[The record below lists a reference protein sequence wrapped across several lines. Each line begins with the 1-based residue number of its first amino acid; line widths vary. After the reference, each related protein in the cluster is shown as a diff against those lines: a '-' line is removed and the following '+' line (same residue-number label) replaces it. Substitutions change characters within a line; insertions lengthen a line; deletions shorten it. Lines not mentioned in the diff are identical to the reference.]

1 MPTGAASG
9 SREWLLAYLS
19 LFTSMG
25 TLLCCALPSLLVL
38 VGLGATVAS
47 VLSAAP
53 WLVTLSGHKTWVF
66 VIAGAL
72 LGGNLAYLYR
82 RGRGPVADSPACSVD
97 GSNACDTTTRVGRV
111 ILWISAGIYAVGVF
125 VHLRHG
131 LSGLRPRRE
140 RGPQEGGRCGVG
152 RGQPQGRNRADPA
165 EARQSGRS

>member
-1 MPTGAASG
+1 MPTGAAAG
-9 SREWLLAYLS
+9 SRGWLFAYLS

-53 WLVTLSGHKTWVF
+53 WLVTLSGYKAWVF

-72 LGGNLAYLYR
+72 LVGNFAYLYR
-82 RGRGPVADSPACSVD
+82 RGQGLAAEGPACSVE

-125 VHLRHG
+125 VAYALG
-131 LSGLRPRRE
+131 AIL
-140 RGPQEGGRCGVG
+140 
-152 RGQPQGRNRADPA
+152 NRLD
-165 EARQSGRS
+165 S